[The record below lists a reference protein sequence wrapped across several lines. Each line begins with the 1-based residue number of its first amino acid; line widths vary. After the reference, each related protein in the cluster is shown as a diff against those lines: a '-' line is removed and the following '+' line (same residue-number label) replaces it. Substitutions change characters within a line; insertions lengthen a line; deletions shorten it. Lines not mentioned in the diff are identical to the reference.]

1 MVKDMKEREL
11 ASSYWLTLQNRV
23 LNSGFVTVTTNP
35 GNGKQEW
42 KPTPRGVQAYKTI
55 LDLTG
60 RSRLFRTKSSD
71 NT

>member
-35 GNGKQEW
+35 ETGKQYW
-42 KPTPRGVQAYKTI
+42 KPTPRGIKAYKTI
-55 LDLTG
+55 LDLTK
-60 RSRLFRTKSSD
+60 RNRLFKD
-71 NT
+71 QIQ